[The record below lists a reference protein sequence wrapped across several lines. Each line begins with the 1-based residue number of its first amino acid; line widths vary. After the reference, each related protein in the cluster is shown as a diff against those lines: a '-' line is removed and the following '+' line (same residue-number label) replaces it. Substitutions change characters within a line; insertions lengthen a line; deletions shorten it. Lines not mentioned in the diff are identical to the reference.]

1 MRDLLFGLV
10 SSCLLLAICMGCQQ
24 GTSSRVSSSASR
36 PTTISPSNG
45 RGPGDLL
52 TSDSERYWSG
62 YDSVAGD
69 PAVLSASGVAAV
81 TSVQSSADEM
91 VVDSPDDTWHLVVDV
106 ATRHTLL
113 RGPNGRLLRVS
124 SPVLTEAP
132 RRVQW
137 LDNSHLLL
145 TTRPAPFGTVSKPY
159 KMLLKLENGHW
170 SIIYIV

>member
-1 MRDLLFGLV
+1 
-10 SSCLLLAICMGCQQ
+10 
-24 GTSSRVSSSASR
+24 
-36 PTTISPSNG
+36 
-45 RGPGDLL
+45 LL
-52 TSDSERYWSG
+52 TSDSEQYWSG

-69 PAVLSASGVAAV
+69 PAVLKASGVTAV
-81 TSVQSSADEM
+81 ASVQSSADEI

-106 ATRHTLL
+106 ATHHTLL
-113 RGPNGRLLRVS
+113 RGPDGRLLRVR
-124 SPVLTEAP
+124 SPVLTAAP

-137 LDNSHLLL
+137 LDNTHLLL